1 MEENYK
7 DKQKKYKE
15 MYKTRMSFVWVS
27 KLPQRE
33 ILGKKVVT
41 NPLQKGRTYR
51 KSEVKDDSNN

>member
-1 MEENYK
+1 MEEDYK
-7 DKQKKYKE
+7 AKQKKYKE

-33 ILGKKVVT
+33 VLGKKVVT

-51 KSEVKDDSNN
+51 KSEVQNDNN